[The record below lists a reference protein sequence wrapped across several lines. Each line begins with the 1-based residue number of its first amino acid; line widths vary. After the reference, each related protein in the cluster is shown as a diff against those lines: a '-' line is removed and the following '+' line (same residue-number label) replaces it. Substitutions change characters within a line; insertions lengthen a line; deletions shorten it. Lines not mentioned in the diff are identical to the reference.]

1 MRDEIF
7 HLTHFK
13 CLIKRMNV
21 HKEIKKRKN
30 GAWGGW
36 RWQNVSVNEQ
46 TSELKEKKFIRV
58 KQKKRERALMK
69 KRNEIDEQMV

>member
-30 GAWGGW
+30 GARGGW

-46 TSELKEKKFIRV
+46 TSERREKKINSS
-58 KQKKRERALMK
+58 KTEKKREST
-69 KRNEIDEQMV
+69 DEKA

>member
-1 MRDEIF
+1 
-7 HLTHFK
+7 
-13 CLIKRMNV
+13 MNV

-46 TSELKEKKFIRV
+46 TSERREKKINSS
-58 KQKKRERALMK
+58 KTEKKRERALMK

>member
-1 MRDEIF
+1 
-7 HLTHFK
+7 
-13 CLIKRMNV
+13 MNV

-30 GAWGGW
+30 GTRGGW

-46 TSELKEKKFIRV
+46 TSDRRRKKNNIRV
-58 KQKKRERALMK
+58 KQRKRDRALMK